1 MMTSP
6 GTAPERNARLM
17 LLAAL
22 AAPLLALTA
31 AIVLIPNGRFS
42 VVAPRVRPVL
52 EAVTLVAAAIIAGV
66 SYLRYS
72 LDRDRLWLFVSLAFL
87 VISVHQLIFE
97 VLLPRNALTWADPMY
112 PWLAAR
118 LEMGVLVLIAVS
130 TDRSPRH
137 PEWSAARTYVTFG
150 TLAFGA
156 LAVTQEGI
164 LLATVHSGVPVPAA
178 GATPAALGTADV
190 LLGSVGAA
198 VFLVAAGGLL
208 LSTDRAGSALV
219 WLATAMV
226 MTAYSDLH
234 YLLEPT
240 LFTDRVSTGDLL
252 RVAMAAILV
261 IAILADVRRSYAEE
275 RARSRQLG
283 AALEGQRQRVLELE
297 ELDRLRADLHRMLN
311 HEILHPVAAIRTLA
325 VTLAT
330 RWDRLD
336 EDQKHNAVQGL
347 LDQSEQLRDLASRTS
362 DDDLRFDRHL
372 ERTQRRV
379 GEVVSRVER
388 TFPHLSDRLIVVP
401 PNGERDVVIDV
412 DERRLMQVFHNLF
425 SNADRFSPHGAPI
438 VVETERSGDAMV
450 FSVADI
456 GPGVRDEDAGRVF
469 APFSRLARGDDE
481 DGAGLGLYIAQQIVE
496 AHGGRIWVEPSL
508 AGGASFRFSVP
519 VFRNGAAT

>member
-1 MMTSP
+1 MTSP
-6 GTAPERNARLM
+6 GTAPERGTRLT

-22 AAPLLALTA
+22 VAPLLALTG
-31 AIVLIPNGRFS
+31 AIILLPDMRFS

-52 EAVTLVAAAIIAGV
+52 EAVTLVAAAMIAGV

-87 VISVHQLIFE
+87 VISVHQSIFE
-97 VLLPRNALTWADPMY
+97 VLLPPNAVAWADPMY

-118 LEMGVLVLIAVS
+118 LEMGVLILIAVS
-130 TDRSPRH
+130 TDRAPRH
-137 PEWSAARTYVTFG
+137 PEWSAARTYVIFG

-164 LLATVHSGVPVPAA
+164 LLATVHGGLLVPAG
-178 GATPAALGTADV
+178 GATSLPLGTADV
-190 LLGSVGAA
+190 ILGSVGAA

-208 LSTDRAGSALV
+208 LSTDREGSALV
-219 WLATAMV
+219 WLAAALV
-226 MTAYSDLH
+226 MTAFSHLH

-252 RVAMAAILV
+252 RIAMASILV
-261 IAILADVRRSYAEE
+261 VAILADVRRSYAEE
-275 RARSRQLG
+275 RERSRQL
-283 AALEGQRQRVLELE
+283 ATAFDGQRRRVLELE

-325 VTLAT
+325 VTLSAK
-330 RWDRLD
+330 WDRLD
-336 EDQKHNAVQGL
+336 EAQKRHAVQGL

-372 ERTQRRV
+372 ERTHRRV
-379 GEVVSRVER
+379 GEIVGRVER
-388 TFPHLSDRLIVVP
+388 TFPHLSDRLIIVP

-425 SNADRFSPHGAPI
+425 SNADRFSPNGSPI
-438 VVETERSGDAMV
+438 VMETERADDTMV
-450 FSVADI
+450 FSIADI
-456 GPGVRDEDAGRVF
+456 GPGVRDEDAPRVF
-469 APFSRLARGDDE
+469 APFSRLARQEDT

-519 VFRNGAAT
+519 VSEQGGAP

>member
-1 MMTSP
+1 MTSP
-6 GTAPERNARLM
+6 GTARERGSRLT

-22 AAPLLALTA
+22 VAPLLALTA
-31 AIVLIPNGRFS
+31 AIVLIPNGHFT

-66 SYLRYS
+66 AYLRYS

-97 VLLPRNALTWADPMY
+97 VLLPPNAVAWADPMY

-118 LEMGVLVLIAVS
+118 LEMGVLLLIAVS
-130 TDRSPRH
+130 TDRAPRH

-164 LLATVHSGVPVPAA
+164 LLATVHSGLLVPT
-178 GATPAALGTADV
+178 GGSTPVAMGTADL

-208 LSTDRAGSALV
+208 RSTREGSALV
-219 WLATAMV
+219 WLAAALV
-226 MTAYSDLH
+226 MTAFSHLH

-240 LFTDRVSTGDLL
+240 LFTDRESTGDLL
-252 RVAMAAILV
+252 RIAMAAILV
-261 IAILADVRRSYAEE
+261 MAILADVRRSYAQERD
-275 RARSRQLG
+275 RARQL
-283 AALEGQRQRVLELE
+283 AAAFEGQRLRVLELE

-330 RWDRLD
+330 KWDRLD
-336 EDQKHNAVQGL
+336 EAQKRHAVQGL

-372 ERTQRRV
+372 EHTHRRV
-379 GEVVSRVER
+379 GDVVGRVER

-401 PNGERDVVIDV
+401 PNGEVDVVIDV

-425 SNADRFSPHGAPI
+425 SNADRFSPHGSPI
-438 VVETERSGDAMV
+438 VVETERVDDTMV
-450 FSVADI
+450 FSIVDI
-456 GPGVRDEDAGRVF
+456 GPGVRDEDADRIF
-469 APFSRLARGDDE
+469 APFSRLAATSDT

-519 VFRNGAAT
+519 VTHQDGAA